1 MAAEI
6 HHLIPEAALSNSFHG
21 SYKDVISRVRFFESS
36 ESEYF
41 RHEVSP
47 DDPGVVSRLSVT
59 TRSPA
64 ILVEYSH
71 FPKVVR
77 ECRRRWPE
85 ARIIVRSHNL
95 EPLQHFDN
103 YGWWPSQGP
112 LWVAYGMVRLLRNDL
127 IVKKYA
133 SAIWSISDWENR
145 VYWNRLPGKAKV
157 EWLPYF
163 CPDHL
168 LPDCVAPA
176 DERVNIVC
184 MPTSQKNRKSWDLV
198 TRFIRFAEQMKAVS
212 GCSYNFLVTGRVN
225 NWGLPKSDAVRFTG
239 MIDDLRPFMQ
249 TVRAVA
255 LLSDKG
261 YGFKTTISDATAS
274 GAAVLA
280 HPKLA
285 ARCPNELAEAII
297 PVDVDDGDD
306 VRAVRDRLVD
316 FSPLVHI
323 DHYLRAEA
331 VRQLKALTS
340 NHCASSSGES
350 PVGVEETSAIGTTTD
365 PFAGQDGP
373 RLQSS

>member
-6 HHLIPEAALSNSFHG
+6 HHLIPEPALSNSFHG

-41 RHEVSP
+41 RYEVSS
-47 DDPGVVSRLSVT
+47 DDPGVVSRLSVV
-59 TRSPA
+59 RASPA

-71 FPKVVR
+71 FPKIVR
-77 ECRRRWPE
+77 ECRRRWPD
-85 ARIIVRSHNL
+85 ATIIVRSHNI

-103 YGWWPSQGP
+103 HGWWPKQGP
-112 LWVAYGMVRLLRNDL
+112 LWVAYGMARLLRNDL

-145 VYWNRLPGKAKV
+145 VYWNRLPGRAQV

-168 LPDCVAPA
+168 LPDRVAPA
-176 DERVNIVC
+176 DQRVNIVC

-198 TRFIRFAEQMKAVS
+198 TRFIRFAEQMKADS
-212 GCSYNFLVTGRVN
+212 ACPYEFLLTGRVHD
-225 NWGLPKSDAVRFTG
+225 WRLPKSDAVRLTG

-261 YGFKTTISDATAS
+261 YGFKTTISDAIAN
-274 GAAVLA
+274 GAVVLA
-280 HPKLA
+280 HPRLI
-285 ARCPNELAEAII
+285 ARCPDPIRAALL
-297 PVDVDDGDD
+297 PVDVDQTGPVEDAREQLASIRQQTEIDG
-306 VRAVRDRLVD
+306 A
-316 FSPLVHI
+316 
-323 DHYLRAEA
+323 LR
-331 VRQLKALTS
+331 RQAKQLLDQFVT
-340 NHCASSSGES
+340 
-350 PVGVEETSAIGTTTD
+350 
-365 PFAGQDGP
+365 F
-373 RLQSS
+373 